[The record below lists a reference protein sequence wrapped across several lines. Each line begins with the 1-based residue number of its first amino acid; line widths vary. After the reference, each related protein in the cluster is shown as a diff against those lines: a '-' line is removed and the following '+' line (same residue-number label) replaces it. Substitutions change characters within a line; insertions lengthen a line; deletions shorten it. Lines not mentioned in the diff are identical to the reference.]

1 MFNTLQKEI
10 NQFID
15 RGLDRSLRIAV
26 TGLSQSGKTA
36 FITSFI
42 NQLLHINRVDNAHLP
57 LFDAARHHRILGV
70 KRIAQQ
76 DLSVPRFEYERNLAE
91 LMQKPP
97 HFPQSTRGVSET
109 RLAIRYQRQSGLMSY
124 LKETGTLYIDIF
136 DYPGEW
142 LLDLPLLG
150 LNYQQWS
157 LELAQLFNQKKQHLA
172 QIWLDKAKKLD
183 LTAVANED
191 VLAEL
196 AQDYTD
202 YLQACKAQGL
212 HFIQPGRFVLPA
224 ELEGAPALQFFPL
237 LQLTNE
243 QWKQLKNN
251 ASSNS
256 YFAVLEKRYEY
267 YRNKIVKKFYQDYF
281 ANFDRQVILADCL
294 TPLNHSRQAFDD
306 MQEGLTQLFKNFHY
320 GKRHLLSRLFSPRID
335 KLMFIAT
342 KADHIT
348 SDQLPNLMSLM
359 RHLVQKGGSYVE
371 FEGIETEYSAIAS
384 IRATKQVSVTQNGQK
399 FKAIQGI
406 RSSDLQQVTVF
417 PGSVPMKVP
426 NEEFWQTNK
435 FEFDQFEPQPLEQGE
450 NIPHLRMDTVLQF
463 LLGDKL
469 D

>member
-1 MFNTLQKEI
+1 MFNSLQKEV

-15 RGLDRSLRIAV
+15 RGLDRSLRLAV
-26 TGLSQSGKTA
+26 TGLSRSGKTA
-36 FITSFI
+36 FITSLI
-42 NQLLHINRVDNAHLP
+42 NQLLHINRADNSHLP
-57 LFDAARHHRILGV
+57 LFDAARNHRILGV

-76 DLSVPRFEYERNLAE
+76 DLSVPRFDYERNLAE
-91 LMQKPP
+91 LMQNPP

-109 RLAIRYQRQSGLMSY
+109 RLAIRYERQSGLMRY
-124 LKETGTLYIDIF
+124 LKETGTLYLDIF

-142 LLDLPLLG
+142 LLDLPLLE
-150 LNYQQWS
+150 LDYQQWS
-157 LELAQLFNQKKQHLA
+157 QGLSALFSPHRQALAQN
-172 QIWLDKAKKLD
+172 WLNKVATLD

-191 VLAEL
+191 VLAEI

-237 LQLTNE
+237 LQLTDE
-243 QWKQLKNN
+243 QWKQLKNT

-256 YFAVLEKRYEY
+256 YFSVLEKRYEY

-281 ANFDRQVILADCL
+281 AHFDRQVILADCL
-294 TPLNHSRQAFDD
+294 TPLNHSRQAFED
-306 MQEGLTQLFKNFHY
+306 MQEGLTQLFHNFHY

-348 SDQLPNLMSLM
+348 TDQLPNLMSLM

-371 FEGIETEYSAIAS
+371 FEGIETEYSAIAA
-384 IRATKQVSVTQNGQK
+384 IRATQQVNVTQNGQK
-399 FKAIQGI
+399 FKAIQGV
-406 RSSDLQQVTVF
+406 RSSDLQRVTLF
-417 PGSVPMKVP
+417 PGSVPMNIP
-426 NEEFWQTNK
+426 NEAFWQQNK
-435 FEFDQFEPQPLEQGE
+435 FEFDQFEPQRLEQGE
-450 NIPHLRMDTVLQF
+450 IIPHLRMDTVLQF